1 MIAVSLAVL
10 VAARG
15 TAVEPSS
22 LMDVPALAPPSRSGD
37 HLLLRGRGH
46 HGLGSPQ
53 AAVVMVELGDYEC
66 PFCRRYHEQVFPQI
80 KARYIDTG
88 KVRYVL
94 RDLPL
99 DIHAQAFGAAEAA
112 RCAGAQGRFW
122 PMRAAL
128 SDNYQQLSPDR
139 FAALAGQVGLSR
151 AAFDRCLREHRFQAA
166 IRADVADALA
176 ARIYSTPSFVIGRPV
191 ADGVS
196 GVLVVGG
203 GDASALT
210 RRLEEALRGR

>member
-1 MIAVSLAVL
+1 VSAGLAVIL
-10 VAARG
+10 LAR
-15 TAVEPSS
+15 TRAVEPSTR
-22 LMDVPALAPPSRSGD
+22 LDVPAPPPPSRSGD
-37 HLLLRGRGH
+37 HLVLRGRGH
-46 HGLGSPQ
+46 HGLGSLP
-53 AAVVMVELGDYEC
+53 ASVVMVELADYEC
-66 PFCRRYHEQVFPQI
+66 PFCRQYHEQVFPQI

-99 DIHAQAFGAAEAA
+99 DIHAQAFAAAEAA

-128 SDNYQQLSPDR
+128 SDNFRQLSPER
-139 FAALAGQVGLSR
+139 FAALAGEVGLAR
-151 AAFDRCLREHRFQAA
+151 ASFEACLREHRFAAA

-191 ADGVS
+191 AGGVS
-196 GVLVVGG
+196 GVVVVGG
-203 GDASALT
+203 AASALT
-210 RRLEEALRGR
+210 RALDAALR